1 MFKLIRITIV
11 LTFSLI
17 IIAFIVPFFVDKQ
30 KFVKLAEEKINS
42 ELKANISFDEDVNL
56 TLLPFPTLKIN
67 SLKYFDKKLDLQ
79 IKEIKI
85 SITWS
90 SIFDLKPEVTN
101 MEILSPSLK
110 VRKDLNSAQNEKF
123 KIFVNNKNEYFYDKL
138 KKLSDKFEIIKIR
151 QGLVQFEKAPNLG
164 FDNFNAIVK
173 GKERLS
179 INGNLALKKL
189 NSEVIFDGFQVKD
202 NQFNLIMQKKING
215 KNKLDFIG
223 QVNLIKNDFLL
234 NGEIKSDFLNLDE
247 LLSINKQLVSFNRS
261 DPIHIG
267 TQKQTKKVNF
277 RIKKLLVSNVL
288 LEDTE
293 FSVMYQHPNFEIQSI
308 VASFEGAK
316 ITGMSLV
323 NLSNN
328 KVNGNLNLKN
338 FHVKE
343 SYFGKTKY
351 DLLDGQV
358 NCNLV
363 FDYLI
368 GKNQNNLKTVVS
380 NGNCKTGRIKLKGL
394 DIDKVVNDVDN
405 IKDFATL
412 VNVINPRVLK
422 GSSVIQFIEFNFFV
436 ENGKFKIKKGKAFH
450 NNVELNSFFGSFN
463 LLNNDINLKNKAY
476 IKTSK
481 FKKLPPLGINISGKI
496 DNYSVKYNFEDLK
509 EELFNKS
516 VKKILDESKS
526 IIIDPNEIKKM
537 FNNKNFNPNS
547 ILDLFEN

>member
-1 MFKLIRITIV
+1 MFKFIRITIV

-30 KFVKLAEEKINS
+30 KFVKLAKEKINS

-101 MEILSPSLK
+101 MELLSPSLI
-110 VRKDLNSAQNEKF
+110 VRKGLNSAQNEKY

-138 KKLSDKFEIIKIR
+138 KKFSDKFEIIRIR
-151 QGLVQFEKAPNLG
+151 QGLVQFERAPNLG

-247 LLSINKQLVSFNRS
+247 LLSINKQLVSLNSS

-267 TQKQTKKVNF
+267 TQKKTKKVNF

-328 KVNGNLNLKN
+328 KVKGNLNLKN

-380 NGNCKTGRIKLKGL
+380 KGSCKTGRIKLKGL

-422 GSSVIQFIEFNFFV
+422 GSSVIQFIEFDFFV

-450 NNVELNSFFGSFN
+450 NNVELNSFGSFN

-537 FNNKNFNPNS
+537 FNNKSFNPNS

>member
-1 MFKLIRITIV
+1 MFKFIRITIV

-30 KFVKLAEEKINS
+30 KFVKLAKEKINS

-101 MEILSPSLK
+101 MELLSPSLK
-110 VRKDLNSAQNEKF
+110 VRKGLNSAQNEKF
-123 KIFVNNKNEYFYDKL
+123 KIFVNNENEYFYDKL
-138 KKLSDKFEIIKIR
+138 KKLSDKFEIIRIR
-151 QGLVQFEKAPNLG
+151 QGLVQFERAPNLG

-247 LLSINKQLVSFNRS
+247 LLLINKQLISLKTNES
-261 DPIHIG
+261 IHIG
-267 TQKQTKKVNF
+267 TQKKTKKVNF
-277 RIKKLLVSNVL
+277 KIKKLLVSNIL
-288 LEDTE
+288 FEDTE

-328 KVNGNLNLKN
+328 KVKGNLNLKN

-368 GKNQNNLKTVVS
+368 GKNQNNIKTIVS
-380 NGNCKTGRIKLKGL
+380 KGNCKTGRIKLKGL

-412 VNVINPRVLK
+412 VNVINPSVLN

-436 ENGKFKIKKGKAFH
+436 ENGKLKIKKGKAFH
-450 NNVELNSFFGSFN
+450 NNVELNSFGSFN

-509 EELFNKS
+509 QELFNKS

-537 FNNKNFNPNS
+537 FNNKSFNPNS

>member
-1 MFKLIRITIV
+1 MFKFIRITIV

-30 KFVKLAEEKINS
+30 KFVKLAKEKINS

-101 MEILSPSLK
+101 MELLSPSLK
-110 VRKDLNSAQNEKF
+110 VRKGLNSAQNEKF
-123 KIFVNNKNEYFYDKL
+123 KIFVNNENEYFYDKL
-138 KKLSDKFEIIKIR
+138 KKLSDKFEIIRIR
-151 QGLVQFEKAPNLG
+151 QGLVQFERAPNLG

-247 LLSINKQLVSFNRS
+247 LLLINKQLISLKTNES
-261 DPIHIG
+261 IHIG
-267 TQKQTKKVNF
+267 TQKKTKKVNF
-277 RIKKLLVSNVL
+277 KIKKLLVSNIL
-288 LEDTE
+288 FEDTE
-293 FSVMYQHPNFEIQSI
+293 FSVMYQHPNFEIQNI
-308 VASFEGAK
+308 VTSFEGAK

-328 KVNGNLNLKN
+328 KVKGNLNLKN
-338 FHVKE
+338 LHVKE

-358 NCNLV
+358 SCNLV

-380 NGNCKTGRIKLKGL
+380 KGNCKTGRIKLKGL

-412 VNVINPRVLK
+412 VNVINPKVLK
-422 GSSVIQFIEFNFFV
+422 GSSVIQFIEFGFFV

-450 NNVELNSFFGSFN
+450 NNVELNSFGSFN
-463 LLNNDINLKNKAY
+463 LLNNDIDLKNKAY
-476 IKTSK
+476 FKTSK

-496 DNYSVKYNFEDLK
+496 DDYSIKYNFEDLK
-509 EELFNKS
+509 QELFNKS

-537 FNNKNFNPNS
+537 FNNKSFNPNS

>member
-1 MFKLIRITIV
+1 MFKLIRITVGLI
-11 LTFSLI
+11 FSLI

-30 KFVKLAEEKINS
+30 KFVKLAKEKINS
-42 ELKANISFDEDVNL
+42 ELKTNISFDEDVNL

-101 MEILSPSLK
+101 MELLSPSLK
-110 VRKDLNSAQNEKF
+110 VRKGLNSAQNEKF
-123 KIFVNNKNEYFYDKL
+123 KIFVNNEKEYFYDKL
-138 KKLSDKFEIIKIR
+138 KKLSDKFEIIRIK
-151 QGLVQFEKAPNLG
+151 QGLVKFEKAPNLG

-223 QVNLIKNDFLL
+223 QVNFIKNDFLL

-247 LLSINKQLVSFNRS
+247 LLSINKQLVSFKSS

-267 TQKQTKKVNF
+267 KKKKTKKVNF

-288 LEDTE
+288 LENTE
-293 FSVMYQHPNFEIQSI
+293 FSVIYQHPNFEIQSI

-328 KVNGNLNLKN
+328 KVKGNLNLKN

-405 IKDFATL
+405 IKDFASL

-436 ENGKFKIKKGKAFH
+436 ENGKLKIKKGKAFH
-450 NNVELNSFFGSFN
+450 NNVELNSFGSFN

-476 IKTSK
+476 FKTSK

-496 DNYSVKYNFEDLK
+496 DDYSVKYNFEDLK
-509 EELFNKS
+509 QELFNKS

-537 FNNKNFNPNS
+537 FNNKSLNPNS

>member
-30 KFVKLAEEKINS
+30 KFVKLAKEKINS

-101 MEILSPSLK
+101 MELLSPSLK
-110 VRKDLNSAQNEKF
+110 VRKGLNSAQNEKF
-123 KIFVNNKNEYFYDKL
+123 KIFVNNENEYFYDKL
-138 KKLSDKFEIIKIR
+138 KKLSDKFEIIRIR
-151 QGLVQFEKAPNLG
+151 QGLVQFERAPNLG

-247 LLSINKQLVSFNRS
+247 LLLINKQLISLKNNES
-261 DPIHIG
+261 IHIG
-267 TQKQTKKVNF
+267 TQKKTKKVNF
-277 RIKKLLVSNVL
+277 KIKKLLVSNVL
-288 LEDTE
+288 FEDTE

-328 KVNGNLNLKN
+328 KVKGNLNLKN

-380 NGNCKTGRIKLKGL
+380 KGNCKTGRIKLKGL

-412 VNVINPRVLK
+412 VNVINPSVLK

-450 NNVELNSFFGSFN
+450 NNVELNSFGSFN

-476 IKTSK
+476 FKTSK

-496 DNYSVKYNFEDLK
+496 DDYSIKYNFEDLK
-509 EELFNKS
+509 QELFNKS

-537 FNNKNFNPNS
+537 FNNKSFNPNS

>member
-1 MFKLIRITIV
+1 MFKFIRITIV

-30 KFVKLAEEKINS
+30 KFVKLAKEKINS

-101 MEILSPSLK
+101 MELLSPSLK
-110 VRKDLNSAQNEKF
+110 VRKGLNSAQNEKF
-123 KIFVNNKNEYFYDKL
+123 KIFVNNENEYFYDKL
-138 KKLSDKFEIIKIR
+138 KKLSDKFEIIRIR
-151 QGLVQFEKAPNLG
+151 QGLVQFERAPNLG

-247 LLSINKQLVSFNRS
+247 LLLINKQLVSLKSNGS
-261 DPIHIG
+261 IHIG
-267 TQKQTKKVNF
+267 TQKKTKKVNF

-293 FSVMYQHPNFEIQSI
+293 FSVMYQHPNFEIQNI
-308 VASFEGAK
+308 VTSFEGAK

-328 KVNGNLNLKN
+328 KVKGNLNLKN

-380 NGNCKTGRIKLKGL
+380 KGSCKTGRIKLKGL

-412 VNVINPRVLK
+412 VKVINPSVLK
-422 GSSVIQFIEFNFFV
+422 GSSLIQFIEFNFLV

-450 NNVELNSFFGSFN
+450 NNVELNSFGSFN

-509 EELFNKS
+509 QELFNKS

-537 FNNKNFNPNS
+537 FNNKSFNPNS

>member
-17 IIAFIVPFFVDKQ
+17 IIAFIIPFFVDKQ
-30 KFVKLAEEKINS
+30 KFVKLAKEKINS

-101 MEILSPSLK
+101 MELLSPSLK
-110 VRKDLNSAQNEKF
+110 VRKGLNSAQNEKF

-138 KKLSDKFEIIKIR
+138 KKLSDKFEIIRIR
-151 QGLVQFEKAPNLG
+151 QGLVQFERAPNLG

-247 LLSINKQLVSFNRS
+247 LISINKQLVSFNSS

-267 TQKQTKKVNF
+267 TQKKTKKVNF

-328 KVNGNLNLKN
+328 KVKGNLNLKN

-380 NGNCKTGRIKLKGL
+380 KGSCKTGRIKLKGL

-412 VNVINPRVLK
+412 VNVINPKVLK
-422 GSSVIQFIEFNFFV
+422 GSSVIQFIEFDFFV

-450 NNVELNSFFGSFN
+450 NNVELNSFGSFN

-509 EELFNKS
+509 QELFNKS

-537 FNNKNFNPNS
+537 FNNKSFNPNS

>member
-11 LTFSLI
+11 LIFSLI

-30 KFVKLAEEKINS
+30 KFVKLAKEKINS

-101 MEILSPSLK
+101 MELLSPSLK
-110 VRKDLNSAQNEKF
+110 VRKGLNSAQNEKF
-123 KIFVNNKNEYFYDKL
+123 KIFVNNEKEYFYDKL
-138 KKLSDKFEIIKIR
+138 KKLSDKFEIIRIK
-151 QGLVQFEKAPNLG
+151 QGLVKFEKAPNLG

-223 QVNLIKNDFLL
+223 QVNFIKNDFLL

-247 LLSINKQLVSFNRS
+247 LLSINKQLVSFKSS

-267 TQKQTKKVNF
+267 KKKKTKKVNF

-288 LEDTE
+288 LENTE
-293 FSVMYQHPNFEIQSI
+293 FSVIYQHPNFEIQSI

-328 KVNGNLNLKN
+328 KVKGNLNLKN

-405 IKDFATL
+405 IKDFASL

-436 ENGKFKIKKGKAFH
+436 ENGKLKIKKGKAFH
-450 NNVELNSFFGSFN
+450 NNVELNSFGSFN

-476 IKTSK
+476 FKTSK

-537 FNNKNFNPNS
+537 FNNKSFNPNS

>member
-11 LTFSLI
+11 LIFSLI

-30 KFVKLAEEKINS
+30 KFVKLAKEKINS

-101 MEILSPSLK
+101 MELLSPSLK
-110 VRKDLNSAQNEKF
+110 VRKGLNSAQNEKF
-123 KIFVNNKNEYFYDKL
+123 KIFVNNEKEYFYDKL
-138 KKLSDKFEIIKIR
+138 KKLSDKFEIIRIK
-151 QGLVQFEKAPNLG
+151 QGLVKFEKAPNLG

-223 QVNLIKNDFLL
+223 QVNFIKNDFLL

-247 LLSINKQLVSFNRS
+247 LLSINKQLVSFKSS

-267 TQKQTKKVNF
+267 KKKKTKKVNF

-288 LEDTE
+288 LENTE
-293 FSVMYQHPNFEIQSI
+293 FSVIYQHPNFEIQSI

-328 KVNGNLNLKN
+328 KVKGNLNLKN

-405 IKDFATL
+405 IKDFASL
-412 VNVINPRVLK
+412 INVINPRVLK
-422 GSSVIQFIEFNFFV
+422 GSSVLQFIEFNFFV
-436 ENGKFKIKKGKAFH
+436 ENGKLKIKKGKAFH
-450 NNVELNSFFGSFN
+450 NNVELNSFGSFN

-476 IKTSK
+476 FKTSK

-496 DNYSVKYNFEDLK
+496 DDYSVKYNFEDLK
-509 EELFNKS
+509 QELFNKS

-537 FNNKNFNPNS
+537 FDNKSFNPNS

>member
-11 LTFSLI
+11 LIFSLI

-30 KFVKLAEEKINS
+30 KFVKLAKEKINS

-101 MEILSPSLK
+101 MELLSPSLK
-110 VRKDLNSAQNEKF
+110 VRKGLNSAQNEKF

-138 KKLSDKFEIIKIR
+138 KKLSDKFEIIRIR
-151 QGLVQFEKAPNLG
+151 QGLVQFERAPNLG

-247 LLSINKQLVSFNRS
+247 LISINKQLVSFNSS

-293 FSVMYQHPNFEIQSI
+293 FSVMYQHTNFEIQNI
-308 VASFEGAK
+308 VTSFEGAK

-328 KVNGNLNLKN
+328 KVKGNLNLKN
-338 FHVKE
+338 FYVKE

-380 NGNCKTGRIKLKGL
+380 KGNCKTGRIKLKGL

-412 VNVINPRVLK
+412 VNVINPGVLK

-450 NNVELNSFFGSFN
+450 NNVELNSFGSFN

-537 FNNKNFNPNS
+537 FNNKSFNPNS